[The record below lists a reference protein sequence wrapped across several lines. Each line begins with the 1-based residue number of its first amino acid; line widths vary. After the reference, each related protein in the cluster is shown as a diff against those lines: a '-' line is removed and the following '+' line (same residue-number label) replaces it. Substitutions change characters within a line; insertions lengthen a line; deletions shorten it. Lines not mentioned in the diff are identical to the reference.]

1 MANIQKIK
9 KQTKDHQDIY
19 DFLTPPGVSKEDTK
33 ELAEVIKADAQP
45 RPQDPKTATAQQ
57 ILDML
62 KPSGA
67 KNVNEY
73 LDMYMQQSAITAAN
87 RLEQLVNS
95 ENEKIAT
102 QNVHYVLDHV
112 RGKAIQRSVTA
123 HAKVNIQDLLD

>member
-45 RPQDPKTATAQQ
+45 RPQDPKTATVQQ
-57 ILDML
+57 ILEML

-87 RLEQLVNS
+87 RLEELVNS

>member
-87 RLEQLVNS
+87 RLEELVNS

-112 RGKAIQRSVTA
+112 RGKAVQRSVTA

>member
-57 ILDML
+57 ILEML

-87 RLEQLVNS
+87 RLEELVNS

-123 HAKVNIQDLLD
+123 HAKVNIQDILD

>member
-33 ELAEVIKADAQP
+33 ELAEVIKADAKP

-87 RLEQLVNS
+87 RLEELVNS

>member
-57 ILDML
+57 ILEML

>member
-19 DFLTPPGVSKEDTK
+19 DFLTPPGVSKEDAK
-33 ELAEVIKADAQP
+33 ELAEVIKADAKP
-45 RPQDPKTATAQQ
+45 RPQSPQTTTAQQ
-57 ILDML
+57 ILEML

>member
-33 ELAEVIKADAQP
+33 ELAEVIRADAQP

-57 ILDML
+57 ILEML

-87 RLEQLVNS
+87 RLEELVNS

>member
-33 ELAEVIKADAQP
+33 ELAEVIKADAKP

-57 ILDML
+57 ILEML

-87 RLEQLVNS
+87 RLEELVNS

>member
-19 DFLTPPGVSKEDTK
+19 DFLTPPGVSKDDTK

-57 ILDML
+57 ILEML

-112 RGKAIQRSVTA
+112 RGKAVQRSVTA

>member
-57 ILDML
+57 ILEML

-67 KNVNEY
+67 KNVNDY

-87 RLEQLVNS
+87 RLEELVNS

>member
-57 ILDML
+57 ILEML

-87 RLEQLVNS
+87 RLEELVSS

>member
-87 RLEQLVNS
+87 RLEELVNS

>member
-87 RLEQLVNS
+87 RLEELVNS

-123 HAKVNIQDLLD
+123 HTKVNIQDLLD

>member
-45 RPQDPKTATAQQ
+45 RPHDPKTATAQQ
-57 ILDML
+57 ILEML

>member
-45 RPQDPKTATAQQ
+45 RPRDPKTATAQQ
-57 ILDML
+57 ILEML

>member
-45 RPQDPKTATAQQ
+45 RPQNPKTATAQQ
-57 ILDML
+57 ILEML

>member
-57 ILDML
+57 ILEML

-87 RLEQLVNS
+87 RLDELVNS

>member
-9 KQTKDHQDIY
+9 RQTKDHQDIY

-57 ILDML
+57 ILEML

-87 RLEQLVNS
+87 RLEELVNS

>member
-19 DFLTPPGVSKEDTK
+19 DFLTSPGVSKEDTK

-45 RPQDPKTATAQQ
+45 RPQNPKTATAQQ
-57 ILDML
+57 ILEML

>member
-1 MANIQKIK
+1 MAHVQKIK

-57 ILDML
+57 ILEML

-87 RLEQLVNS
+87 RLEELVNS

>member
-57 ILDML
+57 ILEML

-123 HAKVNIQDLLD
+123 HAKVNIQDLLN

>member
-33 ELAEVIKADAQP
+33 ELAEIIKADAQP

-57 ILDML
+57 ILEML

-87 RLEQLVNS
+87 RLEELVNS
-95 ENEKIAT
+95 EDEKIAT

>member
-1 MANIQKIK
+1 MANVQKIK

-57 ILDML
+57 ILEML

-87 RLEQLVNS
+87 RLEKLVNS

>member
-9 KQTKDHQDIY
+9 KQTKNHQDIY

-57 ILDML
+57 ILEML

-87 RLEQLVNS
+87 RLEELVNS

>member
-45 RPQDPKTATAQQ
+45 RPQDPKTVTAQQ
-57 ILDML
+57 ILEML

-87 RLEQLVNS
+87 RLEELVNS

>member
-1 MANIQKIK
+1 MANVQKIK

>member
-57 ILDML
+57 ILEML

-87 RLEQLVNS
+87 RLEELVNS

-112 RGKAIQRSVTA
+112 RGKAIQRAVTA

>member
-9 KQTKDHQDIY
+9 RQTKDHQDIY

-33 ELAEVIKADAQP
+33 ELAEVIKADAKP

-57 ILDML
+57 ILEML

-87 RLEQLVNS
+87 RLEELVNS

>member
-19 DFLTPPGVSKEDTK
+19 DFLIPPGVSKEDTK

-57 ILDML
+57 ILEML

-87 RLEQLVNS
+87 RLEELVNS

-112 RGKAIQRSVTA
+112 RGKAVQRSVTA

>member
-1 MANIQKIK
+1 MANVQKIK

-33 ELAEVIKADAQP
+33 ELAEVIKADATP

-57 ILDML
+57 ILEML

-87 RLEQLVNS
+87 RLEELVNS
-95 ENEKIAT
+95 EDEKIAT

-123 HAKVNIQDLLD
+123 HAKVNIQDILD

>member
-57 ILDML
+57 ILEML

-87 RLEQLVNS
+87 RLEKLVNS

>member
-33 ELAEVIKADAQP
+33 ELAEVIKTDAQP

-57 ILDML
+57 ILEML

>member
-33 ELAEVIKADAQP
+33 ELAEVIKADAKP

-57 ILDML
+57 ILEML

>member
-1 MANIQKIK
+1 MANVQKIK

-19 DFLTPPGVSKEDTK
+19 DFLTPPGVSKEGTK

-57 ILDML
+57 ILEML

-87 RLEQLVNS
+87 RLEELVNS

>member
-33 ELAEVIKADAQP
+33 ELAEVIKANAQP

-57 ILDML
+57 ILEML

-87 RLEQLVNS
+87 RLEELVNS

>member
-19 DFLTPPGVSKEDTK
+19 DFLTPPGVSKEETK
-33 ELAEVIKADAQP
+33 ELAEVIKADAKP
-45 RPQDPKTATAQQ
+45 RPQDPKTTTAQQ
-57 ILDML
+57 ILEML

>member
-57 ILDML
+57 ILEML
-62 KPSGA
+62 EPSGA

-87 RLEQLVNS
+87 RLEELVNS

>member
-57 ILDML
+57 ILEML

-87 RLEQLVNS
+87 RLEELVNS

>member
-1 MANIQKIK
+1 MANVQKIK

-57 ILDML
+57 ILEML

-87 RLEQLVNS
+87 RLEELVNS

>member
-33 ELAEVIKADAQP
+33 AVAKVIEAEAQP

-57 ILDML
+57 ILEML